1 MPQKQKFTQQ
11 KPVLF
16 MPNYSANYDTPE
28 EIKAM
33 SAHWSE
39 VRSIPQPEPQPVP
52 EPVSVQPPKTD
63 GLDRMRSEWNRS
75 KATAPAPKPQP
86 STDPIA
92 GAMKVLKSGSPI
104 PITVPPG
111 LSAAPL
117 FPLGKTLITQGAV
130 KQLRPSIIHRC
141 FQRHASGD
149 WGAVHPARAVLNSTT
164 DTGIHLSRYHVD
176 GCFVVLLTLE
186 KLGSTVLVIQA
197 AQP

>member
-1 MPQKQKFTQQ
+1 
-11 KPVLF
+11 

-33 SAHWSE
+33 SAHWNRVS
-39 VRSIPQPEPQPVP
+39 STPQPDTQPNP
-52 EPVSVQPPKTD
+52 EPAPVAPQKVD

-75 KATAPAPKPQP
+75 KGVVTPPKPQP

-92 GAMKVLKSGSPI
+92 GALKVLKSGSPI
-104 PITVPPG
+104 PIKVPPEFMG
-111 LSAAPL
+111 IQI

-130 KQLRPSIIHRC
+130 KQLRPSVIHRS

-164 DTGIHLSRYHVD
+164 DTGIHLSRYQVD

-186 KLGSTVLVIQA
+186 KLNSTVLVIQA